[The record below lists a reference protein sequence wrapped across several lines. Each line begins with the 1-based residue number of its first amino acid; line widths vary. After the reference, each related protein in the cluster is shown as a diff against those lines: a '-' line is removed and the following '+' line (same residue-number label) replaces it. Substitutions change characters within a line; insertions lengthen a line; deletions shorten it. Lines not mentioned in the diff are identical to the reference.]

1 MILLKEVGYGAL
13 CFHPTSFF
21 VCRVCSCILPSQTYE
36 CERLQS
42 VKCERFFY
50 ASRLVHGII
59 LVTNGK
65 RKGGQKRARNGG
77 NIVNELM
84 ITLLENNWFLYA
96 TCGAA
101 GTGGLIQIVLSVI
114 YNRSLNASDRMR
126 NTKVAWLR
134 QMKTRYESGY
144 EWNNRIRNI
153 ELFVDK
159 NMGRR
164 KWLGIYLKTWEEFG
178 GMMLPLT
185 LVFAFLGAVCAG
197 TYMEEKTLSVSYLAM
212 GTVLAVLLRGI
223 IVMANLK
230 EKQNLL
236 RTNLCDYFE
245 NTLRAE
251 AKNRHREKREQEE
264 YFAIKKQRE
273 EIASA
278 LAVDDRKA
286 DAGEKTNG
294 EAAEQ
299 TFESKSLTSE
309 KTASVQLPQ
318 KPEREERRKQRRES
332 KKNAKEVKRLKKQE
346 KKTEKETAKLRRKQM
361 KEQKRVDRL
370 AKRME
375 KMQQR
380 LGTAA
385 TAEHGSA
392 QNAVGNKK
400 EESARLKREQL
411 KRKVDVTPA
420 QEDQILSEVLR
431 EFLA

>member
-1 MILLKEVGYGAL
+1 M
-13 CFHPTSFF
+13 
-21 VCRVCSCILPSQTYE
+21 
-36 CERLQS
+36 
-42 VKCERFFY
+42 
-50 ASRLVHGII
+50 
-59 LVTNGK
+59 
-65 RKGGQKRARNGG
+65 
-77 NIVNELM
+77 NELM
-84 ITLLENNWFLYA
+84 ITLLENNWFLYVA
-96 TCGAA
+96 CGAA

-178 GMMLPLT
+178 RLMLPLT
-185 LVFAFLGAVCAG
+185 LVFALLGAVCAG
-197 TYMEEKTLSVSYLAM
+197 TYMEEKTLSVSYLAI
-212 GTVLAVLLRGI
+212 GTVLAILLRGI

-264 YFAIKKQRE
+264 YLAIQKQRE

-278 LAVDDRKA
+278 LAFDDQKA
-286 DAGEKTNG
+286 DAGEKTNR
-294 EAAEQ
+294 EATEQ
-299 TFESKSLTSE
+299 TCESKSLTTE
-309 KTASVQLPQ
+309 KTATVQLPQ
-318 KPEREERRKQRRES
+318 KPEREERRKQRREK
-332 KKNAKEVKRLKKQE
+332 KKNAKEGKRLKKQE

-361 KEQKRVDRL
+361 KEQKRVDKL

-375 KMQQR
+375 KMQLR
-380 LGTAA
+380 MGTAA
-385 TAEHGSA
+385 TAESSGV
-392 QNAVGNKK
+392 QNAVGNMK
-400 EESARLKREQL
+400 EENARLKREQL

>member
-1 MILLKEVGYGAL
+1 M
-13 CFHPTSFF
+13 
-21 VCRVCSCILPSQTYE
+21 
-36 CERLQS
+36 
-42 VKCERFFY
+42 
-50 ASRLVHGII
+50 
-59 LVTNGK
+59 
-65 RKGGQKRARNGG
+65 
-77 NIVNELM
+77 NELM

-96 TCGAA
+96 ACGAA
-101 GTGGLIQIVLSVI
+101 GTGGLIQIVLTII

-126 NTKVAWLR
+126 NTKVVWLR

-144 EWNNRIRNI
+144 EWNNRIRNV

-178 GMMLPLT
+178 KMMLPLT
-185 LVFAFLGAVCAG
+185 LVFALLGAVCAG
-197 TYMEEKTLSVSYLAM
+197 TYTEDRTLAVSFLAV

-223 IVMANLK
+223 AVLANLK

-251 AKNRHREKREQEE
+251 AGNRRRERKEQEE
-264 YFAIKKQRE
+264 YFEIQKKQE
-273 EIASA
+273 EIACTLSDADGGNEIAEPTTGESGERQSVSTEESA
-278 LAVDDRKA
+278 VVQSQQKA
-286 DAGEKTNG
+286 EK
-294 EAAEQ
+294 AEN
-299 TFESKSLTSE
+299 K
-309 KTASVQLPQ
+309 KQ
-318 KPEREERRKQRRES
+318 KKEM
-332 KKNAKEVKRLKKQE
+332 KKNAKETKQLKKQE

-361 KEQKRVDRL
+361 KEQKRVDKL
-370 AKRME
+370 TKRME

-385 TAEHGSA
+385 TAEGSGA
-392 QNAVGNKK
+392 QSTACNKK
-400 EESARLKREQL
+400 EENARLKREQL